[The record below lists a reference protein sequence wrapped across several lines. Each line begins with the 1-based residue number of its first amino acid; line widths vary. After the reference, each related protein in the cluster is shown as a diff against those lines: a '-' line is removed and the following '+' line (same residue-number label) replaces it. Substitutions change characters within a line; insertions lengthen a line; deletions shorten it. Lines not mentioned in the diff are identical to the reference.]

1 MHCVCLILY
10 CACMKL
16 YSPKQKPK
24 TGESI
29 IHLCE
34 QVCSNN
40 DFATCI
46 EHIVD
51 FRGVSLLYT
60 TESGRDLPAICND
73 NNMPWI
79 TLHVPCSIIETENL
93 V

>member
-1 MHCVCLILY
+1 
-10 CACMKL
+10 MKL
-16 YSPKQKPK
+16 CSPKQKHK

-34 QVCSNN
+34 QVCSSN
-40 DFATCI
+40 DFVTCI

-73 NNMPWI
+73 NNIPWI
-79 TLHVPCSIIETENL
+79 TLHAPC
-93 V
+93 